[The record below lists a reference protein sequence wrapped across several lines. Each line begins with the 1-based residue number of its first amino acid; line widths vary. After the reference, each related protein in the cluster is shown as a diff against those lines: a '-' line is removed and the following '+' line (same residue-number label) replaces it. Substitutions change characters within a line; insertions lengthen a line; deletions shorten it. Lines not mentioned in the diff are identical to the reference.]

1 MTIQEILEAHYVT
14 TTREN
19 RVWCKACGHLT
30 EEPLFNG
37 EETYLLGVAHQAE
50 VLDKHMQEREAEA
63 VRETGRN
70 IERLYPRKG
79 LINRADLLA
88 DIEIAADRLGRGIH
102 ANGRDKRPANG
113 R

>member
-1 MTIQEILEAHYVT
+1 MTILELLEAHL
-14 TTREN
+14 
-19 RVWCKACGHLT
+19 RVMGQRGTGVLCICGWHT
-30 EEPLFNG
+30 VA
-37 EETYLLGVAHQAE
+37 LGKRSEDLHRAHVAE
-50 VLDKHMQEREAEA
+50 VLEQHMQEREAEA
-63 VRETGRN
+63 VRETARN

>member
-50 VLDKHMQEREAEA
+50 ALDKQMQAREAEA
-63 VRETGRN
+63 WEKGKQASWDFNRESVRNPEVR
-70 IERLYPRKG
+70 YPLNPYK
-79 LINRADLLA
+79 DPT
-88 DIEIAADRLGRGIH
+88 
-102 ANGRDKRPANG
+102 NGR
-113 R
+113 

>member
-1 MTIQEILEAHYVT
+1 MSMGKVEILEILKAHE
-14 TTREN
+14 RSFRN
-19 RVWCKACGHLT
+19 GRCSC
-30 EEPLFNG
+30 EEYGRKRTF
-37 EETYLLGVAHQAE
+37 EEHHEHVAE
-50 VLDKHMQEREAEA
+50 VLAKHMQEREAEA
-63 VRETGRN
+63 VRETARY

-102 ANGRDKRPANG
+102 ANGRDKRPTNG

>member
-1 MTIQEILEAHYVT
+1 MTIQEILEAHL
-14 TTREN
+14 
-19 RVWCKACGHLT
+19 RVMGQRGTGVLCICGWHT
-30 EEPLFNG
+30 VA
-37 EETYLLGVAHQAE
+37 LGKRSEDLHRAHVAE
-50 VLDKHMQEREAEA
+50 VLDKHMQERESDA
-63 VRETGRN
+63 VRETARY